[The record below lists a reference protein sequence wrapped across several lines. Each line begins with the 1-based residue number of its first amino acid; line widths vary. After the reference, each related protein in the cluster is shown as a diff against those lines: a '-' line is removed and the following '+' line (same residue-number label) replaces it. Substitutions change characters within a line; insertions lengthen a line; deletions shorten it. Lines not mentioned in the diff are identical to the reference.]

1 MIISK
6 DNAKIKSVASL
17 VSSAKRC
24 REAGV
29 FVLEGTRLC
38 SEALAENI
46 EVLELYY
53 TNEAELS
60 SENLIGALKQKAKF
74 QSEVSNEVFKKI
86 SDTTSP
92 QGVLSVVALKTSVEV
107 NFSGKWIGFERVS
120 DPSNLGAAAR
130 TAEAL
135 GFDGILIS
143 NNSAYPYSP
152 KALRASMGALL
163 RIPILVAEDFLSTVS
178 TFKEKGFTVSGT
190 VVEKSALKINEITF
204 TENEIAL
211 IGNEANGLT
220 NEAKDICD
228 RLVTIPMLG
237 KAESLNAA
245 AAATIVMW
253 EMVR

>member
-1 MIISK
+1 MITSK
-6 DNAKIKSVASL
+6 DNAKIKSIASL
-17 VSSAKRC
+17 VSSAKRR

-38 SEALAENI
+38 SEALAENV

-53 TNEAELS
+53 TKQAECS
-60 SENLIGALKQKAKF
+60 VVSLINDLKQKARF
-74 QSEVSNEVFKKI
+74 ESEVSSEVFKKI

-92 QGVLSVVALKTSVEV
+92 QGVLALVSLKCKVEAK
-107 NFSGKWIGFERVS
+107 FSGKWIGFERVA

-143 NNSAYPYSP
+143 NSSACPYSP
-152 KALRASMGALL
+152 KSLRASMGALL
-163 RIPILVAEDFLSTVS
+163 RIPIVVVDDFLGTVS
-178 TFKEKGFTVSGT
+178 AFKQKGFTVSGT
-190 VVEKSALKINEITF
+190 VVQSSALKINEISF
-204 TENEIAL
+204 NENEIVL

-220 NEAKDICD
+220 NEAKEICD

-237 KAESLNAA
+237 RAESLNAA
-245 AAATIVMW
+245 VAATIVMW